1 MDFTWNQF
9 KPKNLGSGDQFAL
22 SLLARLQYPLMGD
35 DTFTSGRFVPFLM
48 FGPAIVWTNSDFSNY
63 GGGSQTSTNFG
74 LVAEVGVEFFICPQ
88 LSIGPSFR
96 YRHVF
101 GPNYEIGPVD
111 IDTNLNQFM
120 VIGRLA
126 WHF

>member
-1 MDFTWNQF
+1 M
-9 KPKNLGSGDQFAL
+9 
-22 SLLARLQYPLMGD
+22 
-35 DTFTSGRFVPFLM
+35 PFLM
-48 FGPAIVWTNSDFSNY
+48 VGPSVVWSNSDFSNM
-63 GGGSQTSTNFG
+63 GGGGQTSTNFG

-101 GPNYEIGPVD
+101 GPNYSIGPID
-111 IDTNLNQFM
+111 IDTNLNQFT
-120 VIGRLA
+120 VLGRLA